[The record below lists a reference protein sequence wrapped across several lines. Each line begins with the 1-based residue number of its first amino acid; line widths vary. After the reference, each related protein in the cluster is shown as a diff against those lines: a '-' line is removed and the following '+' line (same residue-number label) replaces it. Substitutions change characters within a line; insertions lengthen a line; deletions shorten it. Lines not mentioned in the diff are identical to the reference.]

1 MGLVSNLRVYQIV
14 DDKNK
19 NIWFGTDRG
28 FSIYNPQSKQF
39 KNFTPN
45 QNISYKVI
53 SSINS
58 DNKGDF

>member
-19 NIWFGTDRG
+19 NIWFVTDRG

-39 KNFTPN
+39 RNFTPN
-45 QNISYKVI
+45 QNIFYKVI
-53 SSINS
+53 PSINS